1 MDIVE
6 VATVSPPRRLN
17 RDLAASRQSIDLVLQ
32 DPAMDTPP
40 RRCPTPGDD
49 DDALKGYTPLS
60 ARWLRGAVPRYSA
73 GSGRPLL
80 LLLDISLC
88 LNVRK
93 KGSHRELAVE
103 ISMDDVA
110 VRVIEIM
117 VLMVDSWLLLL
128 LWWW

>member
-49 DDALKGYTPLS
+49 SET
-60 ARWLRGAVPRYSA
+60 LR
-73 GSGRPLL
+73 
-80 LLLDISLC
+80 D
-88 LNVRK
+88 VRTTT
-93 KGSHRELAVE
+93 R
-103 ISMDDVA
+103 
-110 VRVIEIM
+110 
-117 VLMVDSWLLLL
+117 
-128 LWWW
+128 